1 MEITA
6 KKVARLYFLNSST
19 TREKGMISE
28 ARVRK
33 LSKFSFQTSTKV
45 DAIATKMAIKA
56 GLIK

>member
-1 MEITA
+1 MQEARCIMEITA

-33 LSKFSFQTSTKV
+33 L
-45 DAIATKMAIKA
+45 
-56 GLIK
+56 